1 MWAVWRLRIIVLVSM
16 LAGLTQ
22 FELPLLRPTAA
33 FIFLLVCPGAA
44 LLGFV
49 KLSAVTDAVLSIALS
64 IALLT
69 LVAGLTVLLGTWTL
83 EASFWSLLIVSL
95 LSTAV
100 QLFLR
105 RYRSSVAVER
115 LHS

>member
-1 MWAVWRLRIIVLVSM
+1 MIALVSV
-16 LAGLTQ
+16 LAGVTQ

-49 KLSAVTDAVLSIALS
+49 RLESVITDVVLSVALS
-64 IALLT
+64 VS
-69 LVAGLTVLLGTWTL
+69 LVTIVTGLTVLLGNWSL
-83 EASFWSLLIVSL
+83 EAGFWFLLAVTL

-100 QLFLR
+100 QTSSGRCHNR
-105 RYRSSVAVER
+105 RSRR
-115 LHS
+115 LYP